1 MKCKTTGMAALL
13 ATALLSSA
21 SVADTWE
28 ETSWRE
34 AIHYRSTF
42 ETEAAMQGTLYVAAA
57 DSYEVYFNG
66 ALVGSDSSAA
76 RMTVIPVDVEDG
88 DNEIAVM
95 VVNHGGGGSG
105 LVAAVRADEAD
116 SLQVVETTTDRSM
129 QTWYWSDA
137 AQEGTDWTTE
147 DVDDEEGWSVVQE
160 GTMDVAAVQGMVDP
174 APLVVAGF
182 PGGVDVGSVA
192 GGIQLKRINGENL
205 AIGKPS
211 NRIEVVDGDLKSAW
225 QAPVNALNFNARID
239 LQVRRNI
246 ERVRVI
252 TKGRNDSEY
261 ESNSLRGY
269 SVQISDDQIRW
280 SEVGVVHD
288 IQDYVRSVVDF
299 RATWTRYLR
308 VVIVEITA
316 VSQPQVAEMEVY
328 GTGHTDR
335 GTFLSDILDLGLPG
349 AAKNLGRVNWQATV
363 PERTALTM
371 QFRSGDSQEDFADEE
386 AGWSAPFAEPSI
398 WFPAEE
404 PAALIQYRVSM
415 SSLDD
420 TRSPVFDGVTIDYSG
435 TDVAASSSRTRSTP
449 NRVPMGRDTTFTCI
463 VDLDFEDG
471 DLGVERLE
479 IMVPSAAVLGDVVG
493 ATASEW
499 ASTEDRLS
507 LTFASPLTEDVQ
519 LEIPFVSRTYATSH
533 KFRTYLYA
541 PGSEDPLNAA
551 QNTDA
556 DPVTE
561 ELYSWN
567 LLATTS
573 MDDALTQ
580 VRAEPAVVTPNGDDI
595 NDHTVIGFVLAKVNT
610 PVDVDIHIYDLSG
623 RSVRQ
628 LSPSPLAAGSYTGGV
643 AAAPGY
649 WDGTDD
655 AGNVVPPGIY
665 LFRVRANL
673 DTGDEMLAGT
683 VAVAY

>member
-1 MKCKTTGMAALL
+1 M
-13 ATALLSSA
+13 
-21 SVADTWE
+21 
-28 ETSWRE
+28 
-34 AIHYRSTF
+34 
-42 ETEAAMQGTLYVAAA
+42 
-57 DSYEVYFNG
+57 YFNG
-66 ALVGSDSSAA
+66 ALVGSDSTAA
-76 RMTVIPVDVEDG
+76 RMAAILVEVEEG
-88 DNEIAVM
+88 DNEIAVL
-95 VVNHGGGGSG
+95 VVNHGGGAGSG
-105 LVAAVRADEAD
+105 LVAAVRADAAD
-116 SLQVVETTTDRSM
+116 SLLGVETTTDRSM

-147 DVDDEEGWSVVQE
+147 EVEGEEGWYVVQE
-160 GTMDVAAVQGMVDP
+160 GTMEVAAVQGMTGPV
-174 APLVVAGF
+174 LTVVAGF

-192 GGIQLKRINGENL
+192 GGIQLKRIDGENL

-225 QAPVNALNFNARID
+225 QPPVNALNFNARID

-252 TKGRNDSEY
+252 TKGRNAGEY

-288 IQDYVRSVVDF
+288 IQDHVRSTADF

-316 VSQPQVAEMEVY
+316 VSQPQVAEVEVY

-349 AAKNLGRVNWQATV
+349 VAKNLGRIDWQATV
-363 PERTALTM
+363 PERTTLTV
-371 QFRSGDSQEDFADEE
+371 QFRSGDSIEDFADEG
-386 AGWSAPFAEPSI
+386 AGWSAPFAEGGI

-420 TRSPVFDGVTIDYSG
+420 TRSPRFEGLTIDYSG
-435 TDVAASSSRTRSTP
+435 TDVAVSASSARSTP
-449 NRVPMGRDTTFTCI
+449 NRVPMGRDTTFTCT
-463 VDLDFEDG
+463 VDLDFEDA

-479 IMVPSAAVLGDVVG
+479 IAVPGEAVLGDVVG
-493 ATASEW
+493 ATVRQWS
-499 ASTEDRLS
+499 STQNLLS
-507 LTFASPLTEDVQ
+507 LIFDVPLTEDVL

-541 PGSEDPLNAA
+541 PGSSDPLNAA
-551 QNTDA
+551 ENTDA

-573 MDDALTQ
+573 MGDALTQ
-580 VRAEPAVVTPNGDDI
+580 VRAVPAVVTPNGDNI

-610 PVDVDIHIYDLSG
+610 PVQVDIHIYDLSG
-623 RSVRQ
+623 RPVRQ
-628 LSPSPLAAGSYTGGV
+628 LSPSSLAAGSYTGAA

-665 LFRVRANL
+665 LFRVRADL
-673 DTGDEMLAGT
+673 DTGDEIQAGT